1 MEEKRNITL
10 KSYIPQIKKT
20 INIQKA
26 TKRQTLLIDNCFN
39 KKHFS
44 NFNELLYTYFERDSL
59 NNDHFTYDFVK
70 IEEKLAEYIL
80 PGKCLFN
87 NDKIEYIIYQ
97 NEGFKLVNYDFLF
110 NFEKKYGAL
119 ELDEEEKKRLFIYA
133 KKEYNN
139 FLSIFDS
146 FILLVTYLNNNNEQ
160 EKLKIIDFIGK
171 AEKKYMKF
179 SDQFINFF
187 QNEGKD
193 IIIEKLLNSILYME
207 YISFE
212 NLKNNID
219 IKFKETLDKGQQ
231 ETIKNYFQNL
241 HKDNIITKSEI
252 ATALRRFITRI
263 LLNNDYNKNIQNQE
277 IYECLKRKY
286 LWNNKIFN
294 KDIKNFDELLKQY
307 LDKDF
312 HLQVKHSY

>member
-1 MEEKRNITL
+1 M
-10 KSYIPQIKKT
+10 
-20 INIQKA
+20 
-26 TKRQTLLIDNCFN
+26 
-39 KKHFS
+39 
-44 NFNELLYTYFERDSL
+44 
-59 NNDHFTYDFVK
+59 
-70 IEEKLAEYIL
+70 
-80 PGKCLFN
+80 
-87 NDKIEYIIYQ
+87 
-97 NEGFKLVNYDFLF
+97 
-110 NFEKKYGAL
+110 
-119 ELDEEEKKRLFIYA
+119 
-133 KKEYNN
+133 
-139 FLSIFDS
+139 
-146 FILLVTYLNNNNEQ
+146 VTYLNNNNEQ

-312 HLQVKHSY
+312 HLQVKHSYELYNIIGEEEKKLLLKEKEKYISEEKKEAKENIKKQEQKPSFVQKKGKKPAFMNGPNLKKK